1 MNSGSVSWLLKSLRI
16 MAGVG
21 VDRKIINLESES
33 LRNMGE
39 DLEVSR

>member
-1 MNSGSVSWLLKSLRI
+1 MDSGSESWLLKSLRI

-21 VDRKIINLESES
+21 MDRNLINLESKS

-39 DLEVSR
+39 DLEVSS